1 LKVGVT
7 ANPHN
12 PTALALAR
20 RTLDL
25 LGNRAEVVVAS
36 ETRAAAELTASEAP
50 LESLDA
56 QVLIAIGGDGTFLHA
71 LRRSS
76 IPLLTV
82 NAGTVGFLA
91 EVDGDDGPALSAAL
105 ERVLDGRYFVE
116 DRMKLA
122 SEVGERPLPDATNE
136 VVLHTSQVAKMR
148 RFEVA
153 VDGRPIGRLHA
164 DGVIVATPTGSTSYA
179 MSAFGPIL
187 DPAVEGIV
195 ITALAPFRAP
205 QRALVVDPMRTVSV
219 RLLSEGKDGIVVV
232 DGQHEEKLQGGEAVL
247 TFRSPRPASFVRFG
261 SRFYRRL
268 HGKRILPW
276 SDEAGEAEAKD
287 DADLPSH
294 A

>member
-1 LKVGVT
+1 MKVGLT

-12 PTALALAR
+12 PEALRLAR
-20 RTLDL
+20 RTVELI
-25 LGNRAEVVVAS
+25 GGRAELVLAS
-36 ETRAAAELTASEAP
+36 ETREAAGLTGAEATLETLEAQ
-50 LESLDA
+50 L
-56 QVLIAIGGDGTFLHA
+56 LIAIGGDGTFLHV

-91 EVDGDDGPALSAAL
+91 EVDGDDGPALAAAVD
-105 ERVLDGRYFVE
+105 RVLTGRYFVE

-122 SEVGERPLPDATNE
+122 SEVGRRPLPDATNE

-148 RFEVA
+148 RFEVS

-187 DPAVEGIV
+187 DPEVEGIV

-232 DGQHEEKLQGGEAVL
+232 DGQHEEKLAGGEAVL

-261 SRFYRRL
+261 SRFFRRL

-276 SDEAGEAEAKD
+276 SEESGDPNGGST
-287 DADLPSH
+287 ADLPPH

>member
-1 LKVGVT
+1 MKVGVT

-12 PTALALAR
+12 PTALGLAR
-20 RTLDL
+20 RTVEL

-36 ETRAAAELTASEAP
+36 ETRAAAELPSAEAP
-50 LESLDA
+50 LESLEA
-56 QVLIAIGGDGTFLHA
+56 EVLIAIGGDGTFLHA

-76 IPLLTV
+76 VPLLTV

-105 ERVLDGRYFVE
+105 ELVLDGRYFVE

-205 QRALVVDPMRTVSV
+205 QRALVVDPLRTVSV
-219 RLLSEGKDGIVVV
+219 RLLTEGKDGIVVV
-232 DGQHEEKLQGGEAVL
+232 DGQHEEKLHGGEAVL

-261 SRFYRRL
+261 SRFFRRL

-276 SDEAGEAEAKD
+276 SEEAGDPEPKD

>member
-1 LKVGVT
+1 VKVGLT
-7 ANPHN
+7 ANPQN
-12 PTALALAR
+12 PGALRLAGTTLGLLGGRADVVLAR
-20 RTLDL
+20 
-25 LGNRAEVVVAS
+25 
-36 ETRAAAELTASEAP
+36 ETREAAGLSGPDAP

-56 QVLIAIGGDGTFLHA
+56 EVLIAIGGDGTFLHV
-71 LRRSS
+71 LRRCSV
-76 IPLLTV
+76 PLLTV

-91 EVDGDDGPALSAAL
+91 EVDGDDGPALAAAV
-105 ERVLDGRYFVE
+105 ERVLNGRYFVE

-187 DPAVEGIV
+187 DPEVEGIV

-219 RLLSEGKDGIVVV
+219 RLVSEGKDGIVVV
-232 DGQHEEKLQGGEAVL
+232 DGQHEEKLAGGEAVL
-247 TFRSPRPASFVRFG
+247 TYRSPRPASFVRFG
-261 SRFYRRL
+261 SRFFRRL

-276 SDEAGEAEAKD
+276 SEDSVEHDPRD
-287 DADLPSH
+287 DADLSPH